1 MVTEGSLITLY
12 VATSAEDEPV
22 DVPNLIGMTV
32 SEAEEA
38 LKEVGLELDTAGTEY
53 RSSTDK
59 KGTIIGYENLGQQVA
74 PGTKIAVY
82 VSTGE
87 LPTQSTTETTTESTT
102 EPKTEPPTTKPTT
115 TTEKPTAPK
124 TEPSTSKPASTRRE
138 TTLPP
143 QTSDNVPVIDE

>member
-32 SEAEEA
+32 SVAEKA
-38 LKEVGLELDTAGTEY
+38 LKEVGLELDTSRTEY

-59 KGTIIGYENLGQQVA
+59 KGTIIGYENIGQQVA

-87 LPTQSTTETTTESTT
+87 LPTQSTTESTTEST
-102 EPKTEPPTTKPTT
+102 
-115 TTEKPTAPK
+115 TAPK
-124 TEPSTSKPASTRRE
+124 TEPSTSKPTTTTTKPTSPKTEPSTSKPESTRRE
-138 TTLPP
+138 TTLPS